1 MFVKPRSAFVGWPSV
16 VASSSGS
23 AKKARYARLLP
34 STMNSSASRA
44 GASSRLSSAPVRVF
58 GTRRGYRP
66 TPMPSLEIHPLSE
79 LRDEAARL
87 LGERYARQRALEP
100 LLPDAGD
107 VAAHLPDDD
116 GVVATRGGAAV
127 AYLAGAVRDGIATVG
142 FAGHAATEAEALRD
156 LYAVLAERWHLS
168 RCAGAVPASDGE
180 LIYTWFR
187 LPFGCQF
194 MWGVRET
201 EADGYSEV

>member
-1 MFVKPRSAFVGWPSV
+1 
-16 VASSSGS
+16 
-23 AKKARYARLLP
+23 
-34 STMNSSASRA
+34 
-44 GASSRLSSAPVRVF
+44 
-58 GTRRGYRP
+58 
-66 TPMPSLEIHPLSE
+66 MPSLEIHPLSE

-156 LYAVLAERWHLS
+156 LYAVLAERWDVS
-168 RCAGAVPASDGE
+168 RFAVAVPASDGE
-180 LIYTWFR
+180 LIDTWFR
-187 LPFGCQF
+187 LAFGCQF

-201 EADGYSEV
+201 EADGYSEVQLRQADRYSDVQLHQTDKYSDVQLHQTDKYSDVQLHQTDRYSDVQVQHPEVQIRA